1 MFQWLFADRGE
12 RKAPHKGK
20 GTKGIAEDKA
30 PPLPF
35 LFRIQQISTECAIIF
50 ILWHPKLSQK
60 KQNNFLSNWTV
71 IEFDWL

>member
-50 ILWHPKLSQK
+50 IL
-60 KQNNFLSNWTV
+60 
-71 IEFDWL
+71 